1 MTFNPV
7 QPSEN
12 KVQKIDAE
20 ATIKI
25 SISDLRVQIGESE
38 ILKGIDFKLE
48 GNESVGIVGQSG
60 SGKTMMM
67 RSLIGLLPDQAKQAG
82 DYRIDEQKFNLNARE
97 KQWGKIRG
105 SGIGMVMQDPFT
117 ALDPLKKCGK
127 QILDGVPNDKKAV
140 FNIVSALEE
149 VGLPKEV
156 ADRYPFELSGGQ
168 RQRIVIAASLATQP
182 RLLIADEATTALDVI
197 TQKEILDLIDHI
209 RSVRTMPL
217 IIITHNIRLAK
228 TRCDR
233 VLVMENGKIVEEGTA
248 KKVTEQPRSEAAKTL
263 IEADRFLQIKSFSY
277 SHSGG
282 DILLKAENLN
292 KRFGSVNALIDV
304 TIDVCAGECVGIVG
318 QSGSGK
324 TTLARCLVGLT
335 KADSGSVKFFGKNRT
350 QIVFQDPYSS
360 LNPAHKI
367 RYILESAL
375 KASNRPLSE
384 LEELISLAEVPAE
397 LLDRKPAKLSGG
409 QRQRVAIAHALA
421 PRPDLLICD
430 ESVSALDVV
439 VQNQILN
446 MLEKLRRERHL
457 AVLFITHDLSVLRMI
472 AERVYVMNEGHI
484 VEHGTAREIFESPEN
499 SYTKALIEAAAFGST
514 ERAQGGLE
522 PFI

>member
-1 MTFNPV
+1 M
-7 QPSEN
+7 
-12 KVQKIDAE
+12 
-20 ATIKI
+20 TIKI
-25 SISDLRVQIGESE
+25 EISGLRVQISGNE
-38 ILKGIDFKLE
+38 ILKGIDFEL
-48 GNESVGIVGQSG
+48 GGSESVGIVGQSG

-67 RSLIGLLPDQAKQAG
+67 RSLIGLLPNQAKPSG
-82 DYRIDEQKFNLNARE
+82 DYRIDEQSIPLDARE
-97 KQWGKIRG
+97 KQWTKIRG
-105 SGIGMVMQDPFT
+105 SAIGMVMQDPFT

-127 QILDGVPNDKKAV
+127 QILDGVPKQKKAA
-140 FNIVSALEE
+140 FDIGSALKE
-149 VGLPKEV
+149 VGLPADA

-197 TQKEILDLIDHI
+197 TQKEILDLIDSI
-209 RSVRTMPL
+209 RSVRAMPL

-233 VLVMENGKIVEEGTA
+233 ILVMENGKIVEEGSA
-248 KKVTEQPRSEAAKTL
+248 LKVTEQPRSQAAKEL
-263 IEADRFLQIKSFSY
+263 IEADRFLQVKSFSD

-282 DILLKAENLN
+282 DTLLRAVNLN
-292 KRFGSVNALIDV
+292 KRFGSVNALMDV
-304 TIDVCAGECVGIVG
+304 SIDVCAGECVGIVG

-335 KADSGSVKFFGKNRT
+335 KEDSGSVKYFGKSRA
-350 QIVFQDPYSS
+350 QIVFQDPYAS
-360 LNPAHKI
+360 LNPAHTI

-384 LEELISLAEVPAE
+384 LGELISLAEVPEE

-409 QRQRVAIAHALA
+409 QRQRVAIARALA

-446 MLEKLRRERHL
+446 MLEKLRRERCL

-472 AERVYVMNEGHI
+472 AGRVYVMNEGRV
-484 VEHGTAREIFESPEN
+484 VEHGTTRQIFESAKN
-499 SYTKALIEAAAFGST
+499 SYTKTLIEAAAFGSA
-514 ERAQGGLE
+514 EPAPGELI